1 MIGAL
6 AVLVG
11 SAVVVVGLAPES
23 PPPGLSIVSDSSCPA
38 AEAVRA
44 ALLRLQP
51 SSVAT
56 PVAISLRGGA
66 TFLNIDFH
74 WPSQAETET
83 RELSVGADCQTR
95 AEQAALVVAAWL
107 GEPMGERLTAPVFGP
122 AQSRVDVPPIVA
134 AKIVPRQ
141 RQTTVGVGVLASLGG
156 GWVSGLRLDG
166 ARMSIDSG
174 FGWGASVTA
183 TAPRQVPLDAGV
195 SRWNVISLAP
205 VIKGRR
211 AGEWLALELEGGP
224 LVSLAIGWGAGY
236 DVNSTDTAV
245 FWGLC
250 GDLRLLARG
259 RPFQPWIDLRGVA
272 WPYPPR
278 LRTDTTNGT
287 NPTFVRLPSADI
299 QISFG
304 INVIIP

>member
-1 MIGAL
+1 MIGAF
-6 AVLVG
+6 AALVG
-11 SAVVVVGLAPES
+11 SAVVVGPALET
-23 PPPGLSIVSDSSCPA
+23 PPPGLSIVSDSPCPA

-66 TFLNIDFH
+66 IFLNIDFH
-74 WPSQAETET
+74 WPSQAQTET

-107 GEPMGERLTAPVFGP
+107 GEPQGERLTAPVFGS
-122 AQSRVDVPPIVA
+122 AQPRVDVPFIVA
-134 AKIVPRQ
+134 SKIVPRQ

-166 ARMSIDSG
+166 ARTSIDSG

-183 TAPRQVPLDAGV
+183 TAPRQVPLDPGV
-195 SRWNVISLAP
+195 SRWSVISLAP

-211 AGEWLALELEGGP
+211 AGEWLALEVDGGP
-224 LVSLAIGWGAGY
+224 LVSLAVGWGADY
-236 DVNSTDTAV
+236 DVNRTDTAV

-259 RPFQPWIDLRGVA
+259 RPFQPWVDLRGVA
-272 WPYPPR
+272 WPDPPR
-278 LRTDTTNGT
+278 LRAGTTNGT

-304 INVIIP
+304 MNVIIP